1 MKNAT
6 SELANLLIVLVCV
19 AILVAF
25 FYFTVWPII
34 RTNFES
40 QTACEKAVCESKDPD
55 GDGLVRCRL
64 NDSIFDCK
72 YKG

>member
-6 SELANLLIVLVCV
+6 GELANLLIVTVCV

-25 FYFTVWPII
+25 FYFTIWPII
-34 RTNFES
+34 RLNFVS
-40 QTACEKAVCESKDPD
+40 QTACEKAICNAQPNAEGMVT
-55 GDGLVRCRL
+55 CRL
-64 NDSIFDCK
+64 GEDVFMCK

>member
-6 SELANLLIVLVCV
+6 SELANLLVVTASV

-25 FYFTVWPII
+25 FFFTVWPMMEN
-34 RTNFES
+34 NFAS
-40 QTACEKAVCESKDPD
+40 QTACEKAICEVSPD
-55 GDGLVRCRL
+55 TNGMVKCKYKEQVIR
-64 NDSIFDCK
+64 CK

>member
-6 SELANLLIVLVCV
+6 SELANLLVVAASV

-25 FYFTVWPII
+25 FYFTIWPRID
-34 RTNFES
+34 RNFKQ
-40 QTACEKAVCESKDPD
+40 QTACEKAVCEVKPD
-55 GDGLVRCRL
+55 ADGQVKCSL
-64 NDSIFDCK
+64 DGQIFKCK